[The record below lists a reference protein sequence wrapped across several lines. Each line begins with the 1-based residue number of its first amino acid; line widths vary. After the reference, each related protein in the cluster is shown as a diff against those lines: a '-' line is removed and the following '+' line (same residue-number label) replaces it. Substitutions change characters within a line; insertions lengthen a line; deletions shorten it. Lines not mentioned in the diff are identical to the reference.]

1 MATKRGNKPVLVS
14 QREAARC
21 LDIPFKKM
29 KVLMDA
35 GGPVEVGGKVNV
47 ETFRNWM
54 ELRASTAHTN
64 VDKREQKLDADIA
77 LVLQKVKKEEMANA
91 KKRGELHPHELCA
104 SIRAAE
110 SRLLHSLG
118 SRLAAQFPEIGVR
131 LKKACDDEVDAIIE
145 KLRNVEVSDES

>member
-1 MATKRGNKPVLVS
+1 MANPRQAKKPVLVS

-145 KLRNVEVSDES
+145 KLRNVEVAVE